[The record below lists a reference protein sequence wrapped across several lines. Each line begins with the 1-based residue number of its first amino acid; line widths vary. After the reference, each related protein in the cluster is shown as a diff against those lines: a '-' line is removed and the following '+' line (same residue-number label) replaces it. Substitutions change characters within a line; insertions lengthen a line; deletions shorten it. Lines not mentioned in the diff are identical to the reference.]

1 MFLLFFSD
9 SSKNTGYENKP
20 TKKSKKTLR
29 SPPPQIRK
37 EPPESPSKE
46 TDVSVF
52 DAQQDEVRN
61 IRHEPLMQGS
71 NLRKLREVGKP
82 VISNTTDSDESDSS
96 NADDFEM
103 NMNDQHIILL
113 DHHDTDDETELDI
126 ANEQNNSAHAIA
138 AKCSIDNKGQT
149 KINETQKEKLQTASV
164 IAINATHS
172 EADDD
177 HDLLDAPPFARD
189 GSITTVGVV
198 SDGSLAFNSV
208 SVNPSVSSL
217 TNSDNASQ
225 GDDGRDRSK
234 KKLNQV

>member
-9 SSKNTGYENKP
+9 SSKNTGYEKNH
-20 TKKSKKTLR
+20 TTKSKKPSR

-52 DAQQDEVRN
+52 DAQQDEVRT
-61 IRHEPLMQGS
+61 IRHETLMQGS

-82 VISNTTDSDESDSS
+82 LVSNTNDSESESS
-96 NADDFEM
+96 DTNEFEM
-103 NMNDQHIILL
+103 NMNDQHIVLL
-113 DHHDTDDETELDI
+113 DHHDTDDEIGLDI
-126 ANEQNNSAHAIA
+126 ANEQNNSALKIA
-138 AKCSIDNKGQT
+138 AKGCIDSKGQS
-149 KINETQKEKLQTASV
+149 KINETQKEKLQKASV
-164 IAINATHS
+164 VALNVTRS
-172 EADDD
+172 DDDDD

-217 TNSDNASQ
+217 TNSDDASQ
-225 GDDGRDRSK
+225 SDDGGDRSK